1 MRSKL
6 FFFLCFYSFE
16 SWFDITSITETA
28 EDIIA
33 KEREQNILHMLHQVF
48 SYSLCWF
55 FMVYFWHWPLLWS
68 VSKSCLWSWIM
79 GLRLLLWHFWTTCGV
94 SFQSLQHINAESN
107 NIPFWQWLIFIL
119 ATEVSLVKLNHGC
132 LLLFARRCNWC
143 MVFFER

>member
-55 FMVYFWHWPLLWS
+55 FMVYF
-68 VSKSCLWSWIM
+68 
-79 GLRLLLWHFWTTCGV
+79 
-94 SFQSLQHINAESN
+94 
-107 NIPFWQWLIFIL
+107 
-119 ATEVSLVKLNHGC
+119 
-132 LLLFARRCNWC
+132 
-143 MVFFER
+143 